1 MGLVYRPIV
10 GEIKKQM
17 DKGNI
22 VILIGARQ
30 VGKTSILKL
39 LMEEIKNNRPTPRI
53 FYFDLE
59 KEEFLEV
66 FQSYRSLIDWLKLQG
81 ADPQKENYL
90 FIDEFHYISNPTK
103 IFKIIHDDF
112 PNLKVVA
119 TGSSSLEVS
128 SKIKETL
135 TGRKRIFKIYPLT
148 FAEFLEFKKSSLKDI
163 FFRLA
168 KDPNLKL
175 TEPILSEFMRE
186 WEEFLLF
193 GGYPKVALTSG
204 REEKARELEEIYNS
218 YVQKDIKAFL
228 KIENVLAFN
237 RLVKILAVQIANL
250 ANLSQI
256 GSPLKIARETL
267 ERYLFV
273 LENTFIIKTLSP
285 FFTNKT
291 KEITKMGKIF
301 FYDLGLRNFS
311 IKDFKEL
318 ELRLDKGALVENAVA
333 TELIKSTSIFQDL
346 HFWRTQAKT
355 EVDFILLNKG
365 DIIPIEVKYQPFKVP
380 KIPSG
385 LKAFI
390 ENYKPKKAYVLTK
403 GFTDKVN
410 FQHCEV
416 RFLPVFMCFGLSECK
431 LT

>member
-1 MGLVYRPIV
+1 MELIYRPIV
-10 GEIKKQM
+10 GKIKEQI

-39 LMEEIKNNRPTPRI
+39 LIEEIRRTRIASGI

-59 KEEFLEV
+59 KEELLEI
-66 FQSYRSLIDWLKLQG
+66 FQSYHTLIDWLKLQG
-81 ADPQKENYL
+81 ADLRKENYL
-90 FIDEFHYISNPTK
+90 FIDEFHYIPNPTK

-112 PNLKVVA
+112 PNLKVIA
-119 TGSSSLEVS
+119 TGSSSLEIS
-128 SKIKETL
+128 SKVKEAL

-148 FAEFLEFKKSSLKDI
+148 FGEFLEFKRSPRRDIFLRLKDSK
-163 FFRLA
+163 F
-168 KDPNLKL
+168 KL
-175 TEPILSEFMRE
+175 VEPTLSEFIKE

-193 GGYPKVALTSG
+193 GGYPKVALTLG
-204 REEKARELEEIYNS
+204 EEEKARELEEIYNS

-237 RLVKILAVQIANL
+237 RLVRILAVQISNL

-267 ERYLFV
+267 QRYVFV

-285 FFTNKT
+285 FFTNKI

-301 FYDLGLRNFS
+301 FYDVGLRNFS
-311 IKDFKEL
+311 IKDFKEW
-318 ELRLDKGALVENAVA
+318 ELRVDKGAVVENAVA
-333 TELIKSTSIFQDL
+333 TELIKSTSVFQDL

-355 EVDFILLNKG
+355 EVDFILADKG
-365 DIIPIEVKYQPFKVP
+365 NIIPIEVKYQPFKAR

-390 ENYKPKKAYVLTK
+390 ENYKPEKAFVLTK
-403 GFTDKVN
+403 SFTDKVN
-410 FQHCEV
+410 FRHCEIN
-416 RFLPVFMCFGLSECK
+416 FLPAFMCSALI
-431 LT
+431 T

>member
-1 MGLVYRPIV
+1 MELIYRPIV
-10 GEIKKQM
+10 NKIKEQI
-17 DKGNI
+17 DKDNI

-39 LMEEIKNNRPTPRI
+39 LIKEIKENRHISRI

-59 KEEFLEV
+59 KEELLEI
-66 FQSYRSLIDWLKLQG
+66 FQSYRTLIDWLKLQG
-81 ADPQKENYL
+81 ANLQKKNYL
-90 FIDEFHYISNPTK
+90 FIDEFHYIPNPTK

-112 PNLKVVA
+112 PNLKVIA
-119 TGSSSLEVS
+119 TGSSSLEIS
-128 SKIKETL
+128 FKIKEAL

-148 FAEFLEFKKSSLKDI
+148 FAEFLEFKKSPRRDI
-163 FFRLA
+163 FFRLL
-168 KDPNLKL
+168 KNPKLKL
-175 TEPILSEFMRE
+175 AEPTLGEFIQE

-193 GGYPKVALTSG
+193 GSYPKVVLSSG
-204 REEKARELEEIYNS
+204 EEEKTKELEEIYNS

-237 RLVKILAVQIANL
+237 RLVKVLAVQTANL
-250 ANLSQI
+250 VNLSQI
-256 GSPLKIARETL
+256 GSPLRIARETL
-267 ERYLFV
+267 ERYMFV
-273 LENTFIIKTLSP
+273 LENTFITKILPP

-301 FYDLGLRNFS
+301 FHDIGLRNFS
-311 IKDFKEL
+311 IKDFRGMEF
-318 ELRLDKGALVENAVA
+318 RLDKGALVENAAA
-333 TELIKSTSIFQDL
+333 TELIKTASVFQDL

-355 EVDFILLNKG
+355 EVDFVLINKKN
-365 DIIPIEVKYQPFKVP
+365 IVPIEVKYQPFKTP

-390 ENYKPKKAYVLTK
+390 ENYKPSRAFVLTK
-403 GFTDKVN
+403 NFTNKVN
-410 FQHCEV
+410 FHHCEI
-416 RFLPVFMCFGLSECK
+416 RFLPVFICSAL

>member
-1 MGLVYRPIV
+1 MELVYRPIV
-10 GEIKKQM
+10 SEIKKQT

-22 VILIGARQ
+22 AILIGSRQ

-39 LMEEIKNNRPTPRI
+39 LIEEIKNKRPASKI

-59 KEEFLEV
+59 KEELLEI
-66 FQSYRSLIDWLKLQG
+66 FQSYRTLIDWLKLQG
-81 ADPQKENYL
+81 ADLQKENYL
-90 FIDEFHYISNPTK
+90 FIDEFHYVPNPTK

-112 PNLKVVA
+112 PNLKIIA
-119 TGSSSLEVS
+119 TGSSSLEIS
-128 SKIKETL
+128 SKIKEAL
-135 TGRKRIFKIYPLT
+135 TGRKRVFKIYPLT
-148 FAEFLEFKKSSLKDI
+148 FAEFLEFKKSPLRDI
-163 FFRLA
+163 FFRLVKNA
-168 KDPNLKL
+168 KLKL
-175 TEPILSEFMRE
+175 VEPILSEFIRE

-193 GGYPKVALTSG
+193 GGYPKVVLTSG

-237 RLVKILAVQIANL
+237 RLVGILAAQIANL

-267 ERYLFV
+267 ERYIFV
-273 LENTFIIKTLSP
+273 LENTFIIKTLPP

-301 FYDLGLRNFS
+301 FYDIGLRNFS
-311 IKDFKEL
+311 IKDFREL
-318 ELRLDKGALVENAVA
+318 ELRLDKGALVENVVA
-333 TELIKSTSIFQDL
+333 TELIKSSSVFQRL

-355 EVDFILLNKG
+355 EVDFILLNKESV
-365 DIIPIEVKYQPFKVP
+365 IPIEVKYQPFKSP

-390 ENYKPKKAYVLTK
+390 ENYKPPKAYVLTK
-403 GFTDKVN
+403 GFTDKIN

-416 RFLPVFMCFGLSECK
+416 NFLPVFMCFGLS
-431 LT
+431 T

>member
-1 MGLVYRPIV
+1 MDLIYRSIIS
-10 GEIKKQM
+10 EIKKQIERG
-17 DKGNI
+17 DA

-30 VGKTSILKL
+30 VGKTSILRL
-39 LMEEIKNNRPTPRI
+39 LMEGMERVKPKVGI

-59 KEEFLEV
+59 KEELLEI
-66 FQSYRSLIDWLKLQG
+66 FQSYRTLIDWLKLQG
-81 ADPQKENYL
+81 ADLQKENYL
-90 FIDEFHYISNPTK
+90 FIDEFHYVPNPTK

-112 PNLKVVA
+112 PNLKVIA
-119 TGSSSLEVS
+119 TGSSSLEIS
-128 SKIKETL
+128 SKIKEAM

-148 FAEFLEFKKSSLKDI
+148 FAEFLEFKKSPLRDI
-163 FFRLA
+163 FFRLVKDA
-168 KDPNLKL
+168 KLKL
-175 TEPILSEFMRE
+175 IEPILSEFIKE

-204 REEKARELEEIYNS
+204 EEEKAREIEEIYNS

-237 RLVKILAVQIANL
+237 RLVRILAVQIANL

-273 LENTFIIKTLSP
+273 LENTFIIKNLPP

-301 FYDLGLRNFS
+301 FYDVGLRNFS

-333 TELIKSTSIFQDL
+333 TELIKSTSVFQDL

-355 EVDFILLNKG
+355 EVDFVLLNKESVV
-365 DIIPIEVKYQPFKVP
+365 PIEVKYQPFKTA

-390 ENYKPKKAYVLTK
+390 ENYKPKKAFCLTK
-403 GFTDKVN
+403 DFTGDVD
-410 FQHCEV
+410 FQHCKIK
-416 RFLPVFMCFGLSECK
+416 FLPAFLCSTLIYSA
-431 LT
+431 

>member
-1 MGLVYRPIV
+1 MKLIYRPIV
-10 GEIKKQM
+10 GKIKKQV
-17 DKGNI
+17 DKGNV

-30 VGKTSILKL
+30 VGKTSILRL
-39 LMEEIKNNRPTPRI
+39 LMGEIERSKPKVGI

-59 KEEFLEV
+59 KEELLEI
-66 FQSYRSLIDWLKLQG
+66 FQSYRTLIDWLKLQG
-81 ADPQKENYL
+81 ADLGKENYL
-90 FIDEFHYISNPTK
+90 FIDEFHYIPHPTK

-112 PNLKVVA
+112 PNLKIVA
-119 TGSSSLEVS
+119 TSSSSLEIS

-135 TGRKRIFKIYPLT
+135 TGRKRIFRIHPLS
-148 FAEFLEFKKSSLKDI
+148 FEEFLKFKKSPQRDI
-163 FFRLA
+163 FLRLR
-168 KDPNLKL
+168 DSRLKL
-175 TEPILSEFMRE
+175 VEPVLGEFIKE

-193 GGYPKVALTSG
+193 GGYPKVALTLG
-204 REEKARELEEIYNS
+204 EEEKAGELEEIYNS

-267 ERYLFV
+267 ERYVFV

-301 FYDLGLRNFS
+301 FCDVGLRNFS
-311 IKDFKEL
+311 IKDFKRL
-318 ELRLDKGALVENAVA
+318 ELRLDKGALVENIVA
-333 TELIKSTSIFQDL
+333 TELIKSASVFQDL

-355 EVDFILLNKG
+355 EVDFILASKG
-365 DIIPIEVKYQPFKVP
+365 NIIPIEVKYQSFKAS

-390 ENYKPKKAYVLTK
+390 ENYKPEKAFVLTK
-403 GFTDKVN
+403 NFTDKVN
-410 FQHCEV
+410 FQHCEI
-416 RFLPVFMCFGLSECK
+416 RFLPAFLCSTLM
-431 LT
+431 

>member
-1 MGLVYRPIV
+1 MALIYRPII
-10 GEIKKQM
+10 GKIKEQV
-17 DKGNI
+17 DKGN
-22 VILIGARQ
+22 VAVLIGARQ
-30 VGKTSILKL
+30 VGKTSILRL
-39 LMEEIKNNRPTPRI
+39 LMEEIERTKPKAGI

-59 KEEFLEV
+59 KEELLEI
-66 FQSYRSLIDWLKLQG
+66 FQSYYTLIDWLKLQG
-81 ADPQKENYL
+81 ADLQGVNYL
-90 FIDEFHYISNPTK
+90 FIDEFHYIPNPTK

-112 PNLKVVA
+112 PNLKIIA
-119 TGSSSLEVS
+119 TGSSSLEIS
-128 SKIKETL
+128 YKIKESL
-135 TGRKRIFKIYPLT
+135 TGRKRIFNIYPLT
-148 FAEFLEFKKSSLKDI
+148 FEEFLEFKESPRRDI
-163 FFRLA
+163 FLRLRDS
-168 KDPNLKL
+168 KLKL
-175 TEPILSEFMRE
+175 VEPTLGEFIRE

-193 GGYPKVALTSG
+193 GAYPKVVLTLG
-204 REEKARELEEIYNS
+204 GEEKAKELEEIYNS

-267 ERYLFV
+267 ERYMFI
-273 LENTFIIKTLSP
+273 LENTFIIKTLPP

-301 FYDLGLRNFS
+301 FHDVGLRNFS

-318 ELRLDKGALVENAVA
+318 ELRVDKGALVENTVA

-355 EVDFILLNKG
+355 EVDFILVSKG
-365 DIIPIEVKYQPFKVP
+365 NIIPMEVKYRPFKAP
-380 KIPSG
+380 KISSG

-390 ENYKPKKAYVLTK
+390 ENYKPEKAYVLTK
-403 GFTDKVN
+403 SFTGEVD
-410 FQHCEV
+410 FQHCKIK
-416 RFLPVFMCFGLSECK
+416 FLPAFLCSTLIA
-431 LT
+431 